1 MLKKR
6 NIRLLRRWSA
16 LDWTCREVGE
26 IKMASISGITS
37 FRKTIKT
44 FWAPLVCSETEV
56 WPTSEAQGV
65 SCAPN
70 GVFSLCFWDIFVSAV
85 LGIGCHL
92 VPCRNGNAGMGKWEV
107 AWNSGRTRNM
117 ESEKKIAK
125 GYGCMH
131 TSFLHLWMDV
141 WNQLKISS
149 TLLLGASPVNRCSWK
164 EALMV

>member
-70 GVFSLCFWDIFVSAV
+70 GVFSLWFWDIFVSAV

-125 GYGCMH
+125 DTAAC
-131 TSFLHLWMDV
+131 TLHSCICEWMFGINL
-141 WNQLKISS
+141 NQLNAFAWGFSC
-149 TLLLGASPVNRCSWK
+149 NRCSWK